1 MAPELIRSE
10 SDMRPSAMLMPS
22 QMTGPVKT
30 MRLNNVTVAAATFR
44 RPRNRRETKLYTG
57 YKVTVRMRVHNAI
70 VKNGRMR
77 TKDQ

>member
-30 MRLNNVTVAAATFR
+30 MRLNNVTVAAATGLPAR
-44 RPRNRRETKLYTG
+44 HNPPRPPERAKLG
-57 YKVTVRMRVHNAI
+57 
-70 VKNGRMR
+70 
-77 TKDQ
+77 